1 MKGKHKIFNDP
12 VYGFISVPR
21 GLLLDIIDH
30 PFFQRL
36 RRISQ
41 LGLTY
46 YVYPGATHSRF
57 HHTLGA
63 YHLMTQAIDVLR
75 SKDVVITD
83 DEAEGVKIAILL
95 HDIGHGPFS
104 HALEHTLVNVHHEFL
119 SLEFMRR
126 FNEIFEGRL
135 ETAISIF
142 TNKHP
147 KKFLYQ
153 LVSGQLDMDRMDYLS
168 RDSFYTG
175 VYEGVIGYDRI
186 IKMLDVRDGELVVEI
201 KGIYSIEKFL
211 IARRLMYWQ
220 VYLHKTAFGA
230 EQMLIHVL
238 KRAKHL
244 AQQDK
249 LSVCSKTLNYF
260 LKHSFD
266 ENDFKNDDSETL
278 LYFSKL
284 DDTDILSALKEFT
297 DHEDEI
303 LSFLAHSILNRK
315 IFRTEVDNDPF
326 KRDYIEEVRLKM
338 RNQLGISEKDFDY
351 LLYEKQESN
360 NVYNKEVEEIKI
372 LFGNN
377 EVKPISLLKYTEIP
391 SKVVTK
397 HFLCY
402 PKNIH

>member
-1 MKGKHKIFNDP
+1 MKGKNKIFNDP
-12 VYGFISVPR
+12 VYGFITIPR

-63 YHLMTQAIDVLR
+63 YHLMSQAIDVLR
-75 SKDVVITD
+75 SKDVDITEE
-83 DEAEGVKIAILL
+83 EAQAVKIAILL

-104 HALEHTLVNVHHEFL
+104 HALEHTIVDVHHEFL

-126 FNEIFEGRL
+126 FNEIFEGQL
-135 ETAISIF
+135 QTAIDIF

-153 LVSGQLDMDRMDYLS
+153 LVSGQLDVDRLDYLN

-186 IKMLDVRDGELVVEI
+186 IKMLDVRDDELVVEV

-230 EQMLIHVL
+230 DQMLIHAL
-238 KRAKHL
+238 KRAKQL
-244 AQQDK
+244 AQEGT
-249 LSVCSKTLNYF
+249 LSS
-260 LKHSFD
+260 
-266 ENDFKNDDSETL
+266 
-278 LYFSKL
+278 
-284 DDTDILSALKEFT
+284 
-297 DHEDEI
+297 
-303 LSFLAHSILNRK
+303 
-315 IFRTEVDNDPF
+315 
-326 KRDYIEEVRLKM
+326 
-338 RNQLGISEKDFDY
+338 G
-351 LLYEKQESN
+351 
-360 NVYNKEVEEIKI
+360 
-372 LFGNN
+372 
-377 EVKPISLLKYTEIP
+377 
-391 SKVVTK
+391 SKV
-397 HFLCY
+397 LD
-402 PKNIH
+402 NAAI

>member
-1 MKGKHKIFNDP
+1 MKGKNKIFNDP
-12 VYGFISVPR
+12 VYGFITIPR

-63 YHLMTQAIDVLR
+63 YHLMSQAIDVLR
-75 SKDVVITD
+75 SKDVSITEE
-83 DEAEGVKIAILL
+83 EAQGVKIAILL

-104 HALEHTLVNVHHEFL
+104 HALEHTIVNVHHEFL

-126 FNEIFEGRL
+126 FNEIFDGQL
-135 ETAISIF
+135 QTAIDIF

-153 LVSGQLDMDRMDYLS
+153 LVSGQLDMDRLDYLN

-186 IKMLDVRDGELVVEI
+186 IKMLDVQDDELVVEV

-230 EQMLIHVL
+230 EQMLIHAL
-238 KRAKHL
+238 KRAKQL
-244 AQQDK
+244 AQEGE
-249 LSVCSKTLNYF
+249 LTSGSKNLDYF
-260 LKHSFD
+260 LNNSFD
-266 ENDFKNDDSETL
+266 ENDFKSDDSQTL
-278 LYFSKL
+278 VHFSNL
-284 DDTDILSALKEFT
+284 DDTDIISALKSFAE
-297 DHEDEI
+297 HEDEI
-303 LSFLAHSILNRK
+303 LSFLAHSIINRK
-315 IFRTEVDNDPF
+315 LFRTEINNIKF
-326 KRDYIEEVRLKM
+326 KGDYVESIRLKI
-338 RNQLGISEKDFDY
+338 RNQLGTSSKNLDF

-360 NVYNKEVEEIKI
+360 NAYNKDIAEIKI
-372 LFGNN
+372 LFGNG
-377 EVKPISLLKYTEIP
+377 EVKPISVLKDHEIP
-391 SKVVTK
+391 TKVVTK

-402 PKNIH
+402 PKNIY